1 MSKSMSMAD
10 MILSAAK
17 ALIEGK
23 DNEAAPSSEDSVME
37 RYLDM
42 YSFTGEDK
50 DKIKEAY
57 LKGIEGYE
65 GTLYTEYASKADTD
79 IGEAIYDAYEY
90 AVGLS
95 GGNTSIE
102 DATYAPNQD
111 SEVAIADSSD
121 VISKKDSI
129 IKGMGTKLTKANARI
144 KALEEEITNI
154 KKQEGE
160 PDVKKTDEET
170 VKKTEVVKET
180 ENAKEKP
187 KTLKEVVAQAKLEAK
202 VKSKEPDTLGK
213 WVEIL
218 LDTAWDTRK
227 EGPADIKGVL
237 AKFDINIRTKFAK
250 SLKETYSEIRGGKRK
265 PSTSK
270 MKEYKE
276 ALVAVQK

>member
-1 MSKSMSMAD
+1 MSKSISIAD
-10 MILSAAK
+10 MIVSATK

-90 AVGLS
+90 AVKLS
-95 GGNTSIE
+95 GGNTSIVDVPDIDAE
-102 DATYAPNQD
+102 DTYNSITLDEALE
-111 SEVAIADSSD
+111 S
-121 VISKKDSI
+121 ISKKDTY
-129 IKGMGTKLTKANARI
+129 IKSLKTQLENVKNELANHI
-144 KALEEEITNI
+144 SSEEASSKE
-154 KKQEGE
+154 
-160 PDVKKTDEET
+160 DVTVKTDETTIE
-170 VKKTEVVKET
+170 E
-180 ENAKEKP
+180 P

-227 EGPADIKGVL
+227 EEPADIKGVL